1 MALNVPDV
9 GENIALEALVNKTAP
24 QNLVLRLYS
33 NNITPSDT
41 DVAGTYTEATFA
53 GYGPATLTGGNW
65 NAASGGSI
73 TYGSQQTF
81 TRTST
86 GATENIYGYFVM
98 QSVSGILVYSERDA
112 SAPFAVTNANDAI
125 RITPVIT
132 AN

>member
-1 MALNVPDV
+1 MALNFPDT

-24 QNLVLRLYS
+24 QNLVLKLYS

-53 GYGPATLTGGNW
+53 GYSAITLTGASW

-73 TYGSQQTF
+73 AYGSQQTF
-81 TRTST
+81 TRSST
-86 GATENIYGYFVM
+86 GAAENIYGYFVV
-98 QSVSGILVYSERDA
+98 QATSGTLVYSERDA
-112 SAPFAVTNANDAI
+112 SAPFAVTNNGDAVK
-125 RITPVIT
+125 ITPTIT